1 MVTMQSFVQVKNKV
15 DPKSQCQIVVDVL
28 RNKAPTTLL
37 KRCNSIS
44 RLVNDLH
51 KHGRAFSLQ

>member
-1 MVTMQSFVQVKNKV
+1 MQSFVQVKNKV